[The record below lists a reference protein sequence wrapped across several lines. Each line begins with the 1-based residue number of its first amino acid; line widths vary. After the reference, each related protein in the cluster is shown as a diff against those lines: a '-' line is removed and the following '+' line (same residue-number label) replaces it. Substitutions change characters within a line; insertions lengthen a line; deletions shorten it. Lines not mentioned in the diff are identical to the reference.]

1 MTELCSIVCCVF
13 GGHGR
18 VLNSFILLSLL
29 LGVYCGNAA
38 PDRWFQIVE
47 GRDAEDSCWMFCILH
62 TVYCQYGYDMWHR
75 FGDVVLWLIW
85 KSLTAMVYNSPNSF
99 CWLQLLCRI
108 WIAISNIVSAGACLR
123 QASMCACT
131 LTPCTTHWRF
141 VSGA

>member
-47 GRDAEDSCWMFCILH
+47 GRDAEDSCWMFSILQP
-62 TVYCQYGYDMWHR
+62 VYCQYGYDMWQM
-75 FGDVVLWLIW
+75 FVDVLLWLIW
-85 KSLTAMVYNSPNSF
+85 KSCTAIDYISPNNDLL
-99 CWLQLLCRI
+99 LQFVYMI
-108 WIAISNIVSAGACLR
+108 WITIGNIVYARACLW